1 MVADLFEVGSF
12 QIFGKLVPPADVIGK
27 SVVPILDLELG
38 ELGGEVHDGDR
49 DDLRLPQKTE
59 GRAKT
64 ESETSSEIIYQHF
77 KLQ

>member
-1 MVADLFEVGSF
+1 VADLFQVGSF

-59 GRAKT
+59 RCAKT
-64 ESETSSEIIYQHF
+64 ETKSKIVNLYF